1 MSQPAAPIPW
11 QRRSDLIVR
20 QQQRGWILKDP
31 VAQRYFQLGSE
42 AYFVWTRLNGT
53 VTVDAVCQSF
63 AGQFAPRTLTPDDLS
78 RFLGQLVSQGLVW
91 SRAGGAGQFIER
103 RRLKLQQ
110 IGALS
115 SVMNPLAIR
124 FRGIDPDR
132 VLTGLTRRLG
142 WVFGP
147 AALVV
152 GLGFLVA
159 TVLFFGLR
167 WGELTARLP
176 EELAAWRVTDVF
188 SLALVMA
195 VLKIVHEL
203 GHGVACKRVGGEV
216 RELGVLLLVFTP
228 CLYCN
233 VSDAW
238 LIPSRRSRI
247 LISAAGMWVESLVAC
262 VALWLWW
269 FSQPG
274 WFHTLCLQAVFIGLV
289 STLLFNLNPLLRYD
303 GYFILSDAWG
313 IPNLQQRAQR
323 ELGRRLRWCFGLAHA
338 PSPAEEYPGRGR
350 WLALYA
356 ALAIVYRLMMICGIL
371 WLLDRWL
378 EPQGLRMVARGIALL
393 TITSL
398 LWPPLRG
405 LMAALR
411 DPELARR
418 WQIDSPTRLLV
429 CSILLVGLCFWPLP
443 RRVHLPVVL
452 LPRAASPLFVTLE
465 GRLVEIVPPGTA
477 VRAGDVIATLENPPL
492 ARELIRLSGERDR
505 TESVA
510 QSLAR
515 RMIADPRAVLQLP
528 AAQRQLADLEQQ
540 LAQRRADAER
550 LVLRAPHDGVVWPT
564 APRPEKPTPD
574 ALPTWAGSPFEAPQ
588 LGCWLEPGT
597 QLGWVGPSD
606 RIEARAVIPQQELS
620 RIQVG
625 QPVRLTF
632 DVLPQR
638 LSGTV
643 EEISAARLS
652 NLGSELVGRLR
663 LPEILDESGTR
674 LVGSWYQVKIPVEP
688 AVTQPLALGVGRAAV
703 QTAPASLLER
713 GIGWVRETFSSTR

>member
-1 MSQPAAPIPW
+1 MSYPDAPIPW

-42 AYFVWTRLNGT
+42 AYFVWSHLNGA
-53 VTVDAVCQSF
+53 VTVDGVCQSF
-63 AGQFAPRTLTPDDLS
+63 ASQFAPRSLTPDDLS

-91 SRAGGAGQFIER
+91 SRAGGAGQYIER

-124 FRGIDPDR
+124 FRGVDPDR

-142 WVFGP
+142 WVFSP
-147 AALVV
+147 VALLL
-152 GLGFLVA
+152 GLCFLGVSA
-159 TVLFFGLR
+159 LFFGLR

-195 VLKIVHEL
+195 ALKIVHEL
-203 GHGVACKRVGGEV
+203 GHGIACKRVGGEV

-238 LIPSRRSRI
+238 LLPSRHSRI
-247 LISAAGMWVESLVAC
+247 LISAAGMWVESLVA
-262 VALWLWW
+262 VLALWLWW
-269 FSQPG
+269 YSQPG

-323 ELGRRLRWCFGLAHA
+323 ELGRRLRWAFGLVHDPQPADDS
-338 PSPAEEYPGRGR
+338 PSRGR

-356 ALAIVYRLMMICGIL
+356 ALSFVYRLAMVCGIL

-398 LWPPLRG
+398 VWPPLRA
-405 LMAALR
+405 MVAAVR

-429 CSILLVGLCFWPLP
+429 ATMLLTTLCLWPIP
-443 RRVHLPVVL
+443 GRVHLPVVL

-477 VRAGDVIATLENPPL
+477 VRTGDVIASLENPPL
-492 ARELIRLSGERDR
+492 TRELTRLSGERDR
-505 TESVA
+505 LALVV
-510 QSLAR
+510 QSLER
-515 RMIADPRAVLQLP
+515 RTIAAPRAVLQLP
-528 AAQRQLADLEQQ
+528 AAQRQFADLEQQ
-540 LAQRRADAER
+540 LAQRQADAER

-564 APRPEKPTPD
+564 APRPEKSTPD
-574 ALPTWAGSPFEAPQ
+574 ALPLWAGSLFDPQQ

-597 QLGWVGPSD
+597 QLGWVGPAD

-625 QPVRLTF
+625 QPVRVMF
-632 DVLPQR
+632 QALPEK
-638 LSGTV
+638 LSGNV
-643 EEISAARLS
+643 EEIAAARLS

-663 LPEILDESGTR
+663 LPEVMEESGTR
-674 LVGSWYQVKIPVEP
+674 LVGSWYQVKIPVDQI
-688 AVTQPLALGVGRAAV
+688 VTQPVALGVGQAAI

-713 GIGWVRETFSSTR
+713 GLRWLRETFSSTR